1 MGWPLGPEGT
11 ALGGREVTMA
21 DMSLVIWAG
30 RLDQREQHLVKE
42 K

>member
-1 MGWPLGPEGT
+1 MGWSLGPEGT